1 MCARG
6 ACRLR
11 APVAAGW
18 ATVSDRVLDGK
29 QQGRSMK
36 QLQLR
41 YSALQG
47 FNFVATCAACAF
59 VAIFLQ
65 YKGFDNTLIGVTT
78 AGACVFSIF
87 LGPVLSALLQKIASL
102 TIPRVF
108 DITFALMCV
117 TFVAIAY
124 LPLPDAV
131 IMLVY
136 VFVYAMLMCTP
147 PLLSQVAMGYVRRG
161 QALNFGLA
169 RGTGSIA
176 YAITAVVVS
185 SLVGWFSPLVIA
197 PVFVASSVIVLWLIH
212 TLPGYTEEVEPAGAA
227 AGEKGSAAADAADKP
242 VGFVG
247 FVFRYRLLMFVL
259 LGFCLNFIAASSL
272 STYLINIAQNLGGDT
287 ATLGIGT
294 FCMAASELPMM
305 TIMPKLRRK
314 LGTGGLFMLVG
325 VAYIIRNCLICLAP
339 SIPMLFV
346 GLMFQ
351 GLSYGI
357 MMSLIA
363 YYVAEECGVA
373 DEMLGQTFIAVMTTG
388 IGSSVG
394 NFAGGVLQDSLG
406 LGAMLSFSLAVTFA
420 GSAVLLVAG
429 VIQRRREGI
438 KKSQLQAA

>member
-1 MCARG
+1 
-6 ACRLR
+6 
-11 APVAAGW
+11 
-18 ATVSDRVLDGK
+18 
-29 QQGRSMK
+29 MK

-87 LGPVLSALLQKIASL
+87 LGPILSALLQKIPSL

-108 DITFALMCV
+108 DITFAIMCV

-124 LPLPDAV
+124 LSLPDVV

-161 QALNFGLA
+161 QQLNFGLA

-176 YAITAVVVS
+176 YAITAVGVS
-185 SLVGWFSPLVIA
+185 SLVEWFNPLVIA
-197 PVFVASSVIVLWLIH
+197 PVFVASSAVTLWLIH
-212 TLPGYTEEVEPAGAA
+212 NLPGYTEETAPAPTESEKDSASDANAA
-227 AGEKGSAAADAADKP
+227 AEPEQRP
-242 VGFVG
+242 VGFAG

-259 LGFCLNFIAASSL
+259 FGFCLNFIASSSL

-294 FCMAASELPMM
+294 FFMAASELPMM

-325 VAYIIRNCLICLAP
+325 VAYIIRNSLICLAP
-339 SIPMLFV
+339 NIPVLFV

-357 MMSLIA
+357 LMSLIA
-363 YYVAEECGVA
+363 YYVSEECGVA

-394 NFAGGVLQDSLG
+394 NFAGGILQDSLG
-406 LGAMLSFSLAVTFA
+406 LGAMLGFALVVTFA
-420 GSAVLLVAG
+420 GSAVLLIAG
-429 VIQRRREGI
+429 VIQRRRDGV
-438 KKSQLQAA
+438 KKFQPQAA

>member
-1 MCARG
+1 
-6 ACRLR
+6 
-11 APVAAGW
+11 
-18 ATVSDRVLDGK
+18 
-29 QQGRSMK
+29 MK

-65 YKGFDNTLIGVTT
+65 YKGFDNTLIGITT

-87 LGPVLSALLQKIASL
+87 LGPVLSALLQNIASL

-117 TFVAIAY
+117 TFVAITY
-124 LPLPDAV
+124 LPLPDLV

-161 QALNFGLA
+161 QTLNFGLA

-185 SLVGWFSPLVIA
+185 SLVEWFSPLVIA
-197 PVFVASSVIVLWLIH
+197 PVFVASSAITLWLIH
-212 TLPGYTEEVEPAGAA
+212 TLPGYTEETEPV
-227 AGEKGSAAADAADKP
+227 GESSSSKKGSAAAATADKP

-259 LGFCLNFIAASSL
+259 LGFCLNFIASSSL

-325 VAYIIRNCLICLAP
+325 VAYIIRNSLICLAP
-339 SIPMLFV
+339 SIPVLFV

-357 MMSLIA
+357 LMSLIA
-363 YYVAEECGVA
+363 YYVSEECGVA

-394 NFAGGVLQDSLG
+394 NFAGGILQDSLG
-406 LGAMLSFSLAVTFA
+406 LNAMLGFALAVTFV
-420 GSAVLLVAG
+420 GSAVLLIAG
-429 VIQRRREGI
+429 VIQRRRESV
-438 KKSQLQAA
+438 KKFQQQAA